1 MSNFMLLNVIA
12 LCGLSVIIF
21 IGIVG
26 AYFQSIGFGKFSSL
40 NKIIQIILFL
50 CALSPFA
57 LFLKKAQHFS
67 QISENLYLLLL
78 PLPIFIVMAFFS
90 VAAQMSNE
98 NSE

>member
-1 MSNFMLLNVIA
+1 MSNFMSLNVIA
-12 LCGLSVIIF
+12 LCVLGVIIF

-26 AYFQSIGFGKFSSL
+26 AYFQSIGFRKFSSL

-78 PLPIFIVMAFFS
+78 PLPIFIVMAIFS
-90 VAAQMSNE
+90 VSARMEDE
-98 NSE
+98 NSK